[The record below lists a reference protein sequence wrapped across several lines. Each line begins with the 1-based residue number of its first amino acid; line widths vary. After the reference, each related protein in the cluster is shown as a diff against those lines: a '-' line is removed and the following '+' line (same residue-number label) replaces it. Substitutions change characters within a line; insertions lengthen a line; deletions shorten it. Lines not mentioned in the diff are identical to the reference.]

1 MTAWGLY
8 KDRDKRKRASVDKYC
23 RENRTHYDYARL
35 FTIPGLDFNSEDVLR
50 LKITRRVCFLTVTM
64 PKGFLIKRSK
74 KAGPVSYRMREED
87 LALVANC
94 SPLVENAPAHAQPSV
109 CHNFIRVPSRVI
121 FGGMSESHCA
131 PSLSPTRP
139 DSEGYQYPPAD
150 AAHQMLSSLSPAP
163 ADTFPEANL
172 GSFAIDGSP
181 VSPSLPEMTTRL
193 DTMCGNAKYAAEKRP
208 AFSNARSPHTNSK
221 KCKSSSSPNQ
231 EKKSSVRHEVTT
243 SPVLGLRITEEAED
257 EVKQRSNT
265 SSPLGEF
272 ICQLCKERYADPL
285 TLAFHKCSRIV
296 RVEYRCDECDKV
308 FSCPA
313 NLASHRRWH
322 KPKGFQV
329 ERVSSQREESRPHT
343 PTARYTLPPST
354 PPSDSGSDEEMM
366 FSCPQC
372 SKKFRKQAYLRKHL
386 ALHNR
391 KAASH
396 PQNQTPSSPLAIVTD
411 QQHSCPLE
419 SGRESPQPSTKYAG
433 TERITK
439 VTGEVFPCRF
449 CGDNFFS
456 SPGLTRHINKYHPTE
471 HRQVIVLS

>member
-1 MTAWGLY
+1 
-8 KDRDKRKRASVDKYC
+8 
-23 RENRTHYDYARL
+23 
-35 FTIPGLDFNSEDVLR
+35 
-50 LKITRRVCFLTVTM
+50 M

-74 KAGPVSYRMREED
+74 KAGPVSYRIREED
-87 LALVANC
+87 LALDANC
-94 SPLVENAPAHAQPSV
+94 SPLVENTPAHALPSV
-109 CHNFIRVPSRVI
+109 CHNFIRVLSPGI
-121 FGGMSESHCA
+121 FGGMPESHRA

-139 DSEGYQYPPAD
+139 DSEGYQYTPVD
-150 AAHQMLSSLSPAP
+150 AAHQMLSFLSPAP
-163 ADTFPEANL
+163 SDTFPEANL
-172 GSFAIDGSP
+172 GSFTIDGSP

-193 DTMCGNAKYAAEKRP
+193 DTMCGNAKSAAMKRP
-208 AFSNARSPHTNSK
+208 ASSNAKSPHTNYK
-221 KCKSSSSPNQ
+221 KRKSSSSQNQ
-231 EKKSSVRHEVTT
+231 EKKSSVRDEVTT

-329 ERVSSQREESRPHT
+329 ERVLSQREESRPDT
-343 PTARYTLPPST
+343 PTAREALPPS
-354 PPSDSGSDEEMM
+354 PLPSDSGSDEEIM

-396 PQNQTPSSPLAIVTD
+396 PQNQSPSAKVSD
-411 QQHSCPLE
+411 QQHISPLK
-419 SGRESPQPSTKYAG
+419 SGLETPEPSAKYAG
-433 TERITK
+433 TECITK
-439 VTGEVFPCRF
+439 VTGEVIPCRF

-456 SPGLTRHINKYHPTE
+456 SPGLTGHINKYHPTE
-471 HRQVIVLS
+471 SRQVIVLSQTI